1 VVILRL
7 VVLKFSL
14 TGIGVGM
21 GKKYFMEMDYQLR
34 CRGFDLKELARLLG
48 WPPSAI
54 DRLSKQR
61 VKLDRR
67 RRLQLVILFEQTYP
81 CLQDLRWSKE
91 VARRRWKSQ
100 LRKRYVGDREFVTCK
115 VPPLASRGG
124 IRFLRKI
131 VKTRRAVAR
140 KPALRLVSARMGYR
154 RRRLSAGGVWLHFA
168 EGVDFRFRGAGDFS
182 PVQPRLDRLW
192 VDSVASLPSW
202 IERADS

>member
-1 VVILRL
+1 
-7 VVLKFSL
+7 
-14 TGIGVGM
+14 M
-21 GKKYFMEMDYQLR
+21 FMEVDYQLR
-34 CRGFDLKELARLLG
+34 CRGFDLSELARLLD

-54 DRLSKQR
+54 SRLSRQR

-81 CLQDLRWSKE
+81 CLQDRRWDKRA
-91 VARRRWKSQ
+91 ARRRWKSQ

-140 KPALRLVSARMGYR
+140 LPALRSVSGRMGFRR
-154 RRRLSAGGVWLHFA
+154 RRRLSGGGVWLSFA
-168 EGVDFRFRGAGDFS
+168 AGVEFRFRGAGEFR

-192 VDSVASLPSW
+192 VEPAASLPAW
-202 IERADS
+202 IERADI